1 MTHLGERFREARE
14 ARGLSITEAST
25 ATRILPRYLQAIEA
39 GDVASLP
46 GDVYARGFIR
56 NYAQLLGLPA
66 EEMIAL
72 YRQERG
78 EPTSRIKVV
87 PAAVPPRTR
96 SCLIPSFFVTF
107 FTVLLLLAGA
117 YVVLLSTGMLANN
130 RTIAAGDLTT
140 TPPPPTATSWPT
152 QTPLPPDTAQS
163 ALPPPITMTPA
174 AAGGTNPVTAPAP
187 AGPTPTPAPP
197 TPTAQEAPVVV
208 QATVLANPRTQGSWM
223 AVTQD
228 GAAAFTGIMQ
238 PGQTQTWRGQREIFL
253 NIGDTSVVQLTLN
266 GQPVPGFPGAV
277 RGVPRKITCGP
288 QGCG

>member
-1 MTHLGERFREARE
+1 MTQLGERFREARE

-107 FTVLLLLAGA
+107 FTVLLLLAGL
-117 YVVLLSTGMLANN
+117 YFVLSSTGMLANSKQE
-130 RTIAAGDLTT
+130 AANAASPTSVPATPTDWATPTVPPPGATQSPLPPPATNAPGPGAGAPGTTPLPSPAAPSPTT
-140 TPPPPTATSWPT
+140 TPA
-152 QTPLPPDTAQS
+152 
-163 ALPPPITMTPA
+163 
-174 AAGGTNPVTAPAP
+174 
-187 AGPTPTPAPP
+187 
-197 TPTAQEAPVVV
+197 APVVV
-208 QATVLANPRTQGSWM
+208 QATVMSNVPSQGSWFT
-223 AVTQD
+223 VTQD
-228 GAAAFTGIMQ
+228 GAPAFNALMR
-238 PGQTQTWRGQREIFL
+238 PGQTLTWRAQREVFL
-253 NIGDTSVVQLTLN
+253 NIGDTSVVQLIVN
-266 GQPVPGFPGAV
+266 GQAFPGLPGSV
-277 RGVPRKITCGP
+277 RGVPRKLTCGP